1 MLSEVAEGISFL
13 TKDIGFCRFPIGGRV
28 RCLEALTSSM
38 LFVLISKLLF
48 RMIET
53 GALLLDSGVACE
65 YSRPAK
71 REGDVVRA
79 FFHAG
84 GIDDI
89 DGTFARLLF
98 GDCES

>member
-13 TKDIGFCRFPIGGRV
+13 TKDIGFCRFPIGGSV
-28 RCLEALTSSM
+28 RCLETFTSSM
-38 LFVLISKLLF
+38 LLLLISKLLV

-53 GALLLDSGVACE
+53 GVLLLDSGAGCE

-71 REGDVVRA
+71 REGDDVRA

-84 GIDDI
+84 GNNDI

-98 GDCES
+98 GDCEL